1 LRIVTLLDRRI
12 ERVHVDM
19 DDFSHDRWAIEL
31 TGLDTPPMMP

>member
-19 DDFSHDRWAIEL
+19 DEFSHDRWAAEL
-31 TGLDTPPMMP
+31 TGFNAAPMMP